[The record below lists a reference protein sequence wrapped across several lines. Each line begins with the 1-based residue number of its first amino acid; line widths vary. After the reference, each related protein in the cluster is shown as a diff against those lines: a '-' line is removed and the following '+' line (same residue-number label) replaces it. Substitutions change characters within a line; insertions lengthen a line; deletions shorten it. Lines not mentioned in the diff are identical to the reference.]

1 MKPEDVRR
9 VAELARID
17 VPQAE
22 LERTARELSAVL
34 EFAATLRELDLEGLE
49 PTAFAPAAAPL
60 REDRPDPPPLRRERA
75 LAPAPPPAHAALHE
89 PPPAANGEPGAACPK
104 RRC

>member
-1 MKPEDVRR
+1 MKPEDVRA

-17 VPQAE
+17 VPDAD

-60 REDRPDPPPLRRERA
+60 REDGPDPRRLSREQAMAAAPEHDNGFFIVPPIVENV
-75 LAPAPPPAHAALHE
+75 E
-89 PPPAANGEPGAACPK
+89 P
-104 RRC
+104 